1 MARITNQG
9 KALIAQ
15 KQAAGQ
21 PVVIDRFIWAHIPG
35 LDHTQPVNPDEP
47 MPSAGQIKN
56 DAAPTQ
62 AGYVNPDLVVYSSVL
77 GSNIGTWSFNWLGL
91 ASGDTLVAAN
101 YVPEQDKTATT
112 GDDIG
117 NNLTKNFALQYRD
130 AQDTSGV
137 TISADTWMID
147 WTARLDG
154 IDDRERNANQDIYGR
169 QTFIN
174 DGFKVE
180 RNGGYTLKAG
190 WGYVA
195 GVRINQAADAD
206 LGDPGALP
214 KDVWLDVALEGDITG
229 VVATVTPKFSNTT
242 LTDYTDSA
250 GRVHYLEKI
259 AAING
264 AGVVTDQ
271 RTSVTVADGETLADL
286 FLQKAGPAD
295 ETTAGT
301 AREATLAEVVAGTLS
316 KIFVSPAKLKAWWDQ
331 VRVWDNIKNKPATA
345 TRWPDHSEVD
355 GLGSAATKNA
365 GKESG
370 DVALLGDPESGTGG
384 AIVIAS
390 GRTPNG
396 SWEKRND
403 GMLIQYGKKSIPS
416 GNGKTTTIAFPI
428 AFIDTSYTVVGDHE
442 NRTPTQG
449 TNLVNVGPATVSG
462 FYATTWFWVP
472 GSTTVNFIAKGRWK

>member
-1 MARITNQG
+1 
-9 KALIAQ
+9 
-15 KQAAGQ
+15 
-21 PVVIDRFIWAHIPG
+21 
-35 LDHTQPVNPDEP
+35 
-47 MPSAGQIKN
+47 MPSAGQIKS

-101 YVPEQDKTATT
+101 YVPEQDKDATT

-117 NNLTKNFALQYRD
+117 NNLTKNFALQYKD

-147 WTARLDG
+147 WTARLDS
-154 IDDRERNANQDIYGR
+154 IDDRERKANQDIYGR

-180 RNGGYTLKAG
+180 HNGGYTLKAG

-195 GVRINQAADAD
+195 GIRINQAADAD

-214 KDVWLDVALEGDITG
+214 KDVWLDVALEGGISG

-331 VRVWDNIKNKPATA
+331 VRIWDNIKNKPATA
-345 TRWPDHSEVD
+345 TRWPTAAEVNRYAGELAIFSTPTLPSGFPGFVLD
-355 GLGSAATKNA
+355 GSTIPNGVNEFPELAASGSRFITFSGNDIILLDVPDVIRGKGSSDRDVGEFQGDAMRSVTGVVDIAAEYFDQGATSGVFTKGGQYNRRN
-365 GKESG
+365 SG
-370 DVALLGDPESGTGG
+370 SGTGG
-384 AIVIAS
+384 SRITFDVS
-390 GRTPNG
+390 R
-396 SWEKRND
+396 
-403 GMLIQYGKKSIPS
+403 
-416 GNGKTTTIAFPI
+416 
-428 AFIDTSYTVVGDHE
+428 VVPVAPE
-442 NRTPTQG
+442 FRMK
-449 TNLVNVGPATVSG
+449 
-462 FYATTWFWVP
+462 
-472 GSTTVNFIAKGRWK
+472 STTALFAICHGKVAA

>member
-21 PVVIDRFIWAHIPG
+21 PVVIDRFIWAHISG

-47 MPSAGQIKN
+47 MPSAGQIKS

-77 GSNIGTWSFNWLGL
+77 GSNVGTWSFNWLGL

-101 YVPEQDKTATT
+101 YVPEQDKDATT

-117 NNLTKNFALQYRD
+117 NNLTKNFALQYKD

-154 IDDRERNANQDIYGR
+154 IDDRERKANQDIYGR

-195 GVRINQAADAD
+195 GIRINQAADAD

-214 KDVWLDVALEGDITG
+214 KDIWLDVALEGDISG
-229 VVATVTPKFSNTT
+229 VVATVTPTFSNTT
-242 LTDYTDSA
+242 MTDYTDSA

-286 FLQKAGPAD
+286 FMKTMEDAPTD
-295 ETTAGT
+295 ENVWGRYKGKWVKVWETGDVKMFSGT
-301 AREATLAEVVAGTLS
+301 REDIEEGWTLMNGEGQLSDGRQVPNISDRFVVASGSEYSADSKGGQKTQTTSKSGGHTPVITINNTTLS
-316 KIFVSPAKLKAWWDQ
+316 LSQIPKHRFRQGSTHIKSW
-331 VRVWDNIKNKPATA
+331 VRFGYETYTGLNGAGQGGGGQCTPYTDYQGDSAAHGHTATA
-345 TRWPDHSEVD
+345 DAVD
-355 GLGSAATKNA
+355 SHEHTVDTT
-365 GKESG
+365 SPYY
-370 DVALLGDPESGTGG
+370 AL
-384 AIVIAS
+384 
-390 GRTPNG
+390 
-396 SWEKRND
+396 
-403 GMLIQYGKKSIPS
+403 
-416 GNGKTTTIAFPI
+416 
-428 AFIDTSYTVVGDHE
+428 AFIIK
-442 NRTPTQG
+442 
-449 TNLVNVGPATVSG
+449 L
-462 FYATTWFWVP
+462 
-472 GSTTVNFIAKGRWK
+472 